1 MVDGSEETAPA
12 LPLLHFSAAG
22 LLVGVLKNSP
32 EAQLSAAVCGLK
44 HNLAGF
50 KA

>member
-22 LLVGVLKNSP
+22 LLVGVLKNST
-32 EAQLSAAVCGLK
+32 EAQLSAVW
-44 HNLAGF
+44 F
-50 KA
+50 KAYLCRE